1 MGVLVG
7 VANAL
12 TVSLQ
17 NTLFRNLSA
26 ASPFVLN
33 WFRFLVAIPVLAV
46 LVSVFAGWQAPPP
59 AVWVTLL
66 GINLPF
72 ELLQSYFYVSAYQ
85 RSPQSLVG
93 PLFSLSVIFLIPLGY
108 FVLGEA
114 PSPLGVLGMI
124 SVVIGPFLLGWERQG
139 GLHRALANVFREPG
153 SWRMLLAAFFSS
165 LVVVFSKFA
174 YTYVPPLVF
183 AFYITAALLAALTL
197 ILVVRR
203 ASLRSSAVPQVFGMS
218 AIYGVSVALHYVGL
232 SLLLAAYFISVK
244 RLSIVFDV
252 LLGRA
257 VHGEDHFSSRL
268 AGALLMVAG
277 VILIALG

>member
-1 MGVLVG
+1 MGIIVG
-7 VANAL
+7 IANAL

-17 NTLFRNLSA
+17 NTIFRNLSA

-33 WFRFLVAIPVLAV
+33 WFRFVVAIPILAI
-46 LVSVFAGWQAPPP
+46 LVSVFSGWLTPPP
-59 AVWVTLL
+59 IVWVTLL

-93 PLFSLSVIFLIPLGY
+93 PLFSLSGIFLVPLGY

-114 PSPLGVLGMI
+114 PSPLGILGVV

-139 GLHRALANVFREPG
+139 GFPKALANVFRESG

-165 LVVVFSKFA
+165 VVVVFSKFA
-174 YTYVPPLVF
+174 YAYVPPLIF
-183 AFYITAALLAALTL
+183 AFYITAALLAAISV
-197 ILVVRR
+197 ILLFRR
-203 ASLRSSAVPQVFGMS
+203 VSPRTNATPPVFGMS
-218 AIYGVSVALHYVGL
+218 AIYGVSVALHYIGL

-257 VHGEDHFSSRL
+257 VHGEDHFRARF